1 MSKIIKYHSGNHTDV
16 GKKREINQD
25 SFGSAKNDWGEL
37 FIVADGMGGHK
48 GGEVASKIS
57 VETLCSEFKNAPLN
71 ISPSVFLDRAIQ
83 NAHEKI
89 VSESKDSL
97 ENKGM
102 GTTIVAL
109 ILKGNEAHIAH
120 VGDSRFYLFRKKD
133 IWYKTKD
140 HSLVQNLINQ
150 GLLKEGDAES
160 HPEKNKI
167 TQALGVG
174 KIEPEITNLQLYK
187 NDYLLL
193 CSDGLSGEVK
203 DDEILEMILN
213 DSPMI
218 TCKKLV
224 DKANDRGGPDNITV
238 ITIHI
243 SDALSVP
250 KNLSNSVTASRRIK
264 NTETK
269 KNYFPYIF
277 LSTLIGFFLVYNLL
291 IDQNLKEESSGKSLD
306 PNKVFNVQIVDSTKK
321 NRLGEA
327 DAKKNN
333 QDTTKSPETKST
345 IVEDKEDRIGD
356 TDDKK
361 NNQDTTKTSKSEG
374 SIVEDKK
381 EENKK

>member
-89 VSESKDSL
+89 VSEAKDNL

-102 GTTIVAL
+102 GTTIVAV
-109 ILKGNEAHIAH
+109 ILKDNEAHIAH

-193 CSDGLSGEVK
+193 CSDGLSGEVQ

-238 ITIHI
+238 ITIQI

-269 KNYFPYIF
+269 KNYFPHIF
-277 LSTLIGFFLVYNLL
+277 LSALVGFFLIYSFV
-291 IDQNLKEESSGKSLD
+291 IDQKTDLQYQTEDIDLSDKI
-306 PNKVFNVQIVDSTKK
+306 FNDLVEDSTKK
-321 NRLGEA
+321 DRHSEPDTN
-327 DAKKNN
+327 KKN
-333 QDTTKSPETKST
+333 QDITKSSETEST
-345 IVEDKEDRIGD
+345 
-356 TDDKK
+356 
-361 NNQDTTKTSKSEG
+361 
-374 SIVEDKK
+374 IVEDKK
-381 EENKK
+381 EESDQSKADTLVKLKNKEENKK

>member
-193 CSDGLSGEVK
+193 CSDGLSGEVQ